1 MQCSSSNLAL
11 TQTICCLVGG
21 AGVGSFASTTTLSM
35 WPIVCSEPNGRVL
48 CYPVCSQH
56 RSQATNLVILHNR
69 FTSEIISLPT
79 ILMSSFNLR
88 SAIVAAH
95 RGGGKAS

>member
-35 WPIVCSEPNGRVL
+35 WPIVCSEPNGGVL
-48 CYPVCSQH
+48 RYPVCSQH
-56 RSQATNLVILHNR
+56 RSQATNLVILPNR
-69 FTSEIISLPT
+69 FTSEISLPT